1 MSEGD
6 GATAPAPAGQAD
18 RKGDAKELRGG
29 APRRARQAMLP
40 PPPLPIRKLK
50 PSKIAVFK
58 SILPL
63 RAPAPGLVSYSP
75 PQPEPYD
82 ACPDRQKLIEAMQ
95 EHDHRRTRGRKR
107 RSGPV
112 RNDCVYDIDEL
123 YKRAKADGRMAAD
136 RSGPVKPYY
145 EVDGKEDTT
154 LVFESRFEGGNLRR
168 AVRVRPTEY
177 DLVVRPDLNT
187 SRHTQWYFFSI
198 SNTRKCRYK
207 FNMINMQKPDSLYN
221 WGMRPLMFSR
231 LAARERGIRG
241 RRRET
246 ETRSAAQIAAR
257 TVAKHNASVRARH
270 REAQDSAPRPLVQFV
285 SPTALRATD
294 RGGNF
299 ASDVLRRRVGRQ
311 AAAASPVGHAARD
324 PAQLHHARGQD
335 AAHSR
340 FWPHVQILRH
350 IPREARPRIRDVRGP
365 GT

>member
-1 MSEGD
+1 MQSVSRE
-6 GATAPAPAGQAD
+6 
-18 RKGDAKELRGG
+18 
-29 APRRARQAMLP
+29 
-40 PPPLPIRKLK
+40 
-50 PSKIAVFK
+50 IAVAIP
-58 SILPL
+58 SRGPL
-63 RAPAPGLVSYSP
+63 RLAVPGSRAWRFDQHFYACVFSSP
-75 PQPEPYD
+75 H
-82 ACPDRQKLIEAMQ
+82 KLE
-95 EHDHRRTRGRKR
+95 E
-107 RSGPV
+107 
-112 RNDCVYDIDEL
+112 
-123 YKRAKADGRMAAD
+123 KAQA
-136 RSGPVKPYY
+136 
-145 EVDGKEDTT
+145 
-154 LVFESRFEGGNLRR
+154 
-168 AVRVRPTEY
+168 
-177 DLVVRPDLNT
+177 
-187 SRHTQWYFFSI
+187 
-198 SNTRKCRYK
+198 
-207 FNMINMQKPDSLYN
+207 
-221 WGMRPLMFSR
+221 
-231 LAARERGIRG
+231 RG